1 MKNTSVWTLAKKEL
15 VTLLNAPTTYVIAVV
30 FLLMTGW
37 FFTGPLFLNNQSSL
51 ESFLGPLPLIFTFIV
66 PALTMR
72 AFSEEYR
79 AGTIEYLST
88 LPLHDWEIVLAK
100 YLAAMGLL
108 GTLLAFT
115 LAYPLVLFLI
125 GRPDPGQIVGGYIA
139 LLGLGSLF
147 SAIGLWASSLTRNQ
161 VVSLI
166 IGFFVCF
173 AFFVLNYLANLFPEW
188 LGSFV
193 QAWSVEYHFS
203 ALARGVMDSRD
214 LLYWASGTF
223 FFLAASL
230 SSVHARRWR

>member
-1 MKNTSVWTLAKKEL
+1 MKPTSVWTLAKKEL

-37 FFTGPLFLNNQSSL
+37 FFTAQLFVNNQSTL
-51 ESFLGPLPLIFTFIV
+51 DSFLGPLPLIFTFIV
-66 PALTMR
+66 PALSMR
-72 AFSEEYR
+72 TFAEEYR
-79 AGTIEYLST
+79 TGTIEYLST

-108 GTLLAFT
+108 SLLLVFT
-115 LAYPLVLFLI
+115 MAYPIVLYII

-139 LLGLGSLF
+139 LIGMGSLYT
-147 SAIGLWASSLTRNQ
+147 AIGLWASSLTRNQ

-173 AFFVLNYLANLFPEW
+173 AFFVLNYIANFFPEW
-188 LGSFV
+188 LAGFI
-193 QAWSVEYHFS
+193 QAWSVEYHFA
-203 ALARGVMDSRD
+203 ALARGVLDSRD
-214 LLYWASGTF
+214 ILYWVSGSF

-230 SSVHARRWR
+230 SSLHARRWR